1 MYIQLKA
8 FKSVR
13 DGETCHLAKATKW
26 PFPGHFA
33 VPNVAAQVWLFDVKG
48 KLGVRISISSRHS
61 KVYLSNTLSES
72 LGL

>member
-13 DGETCHLAKATKW
+13 DGETCHLAKATKR

-33 VPNVAAQVWLFDVKG
+33 VPNVWLFDVKG
-48 KLGVRISISSRHS
+48 KLVVRISISSRHS
-61 KVYLSNTLSES
+61 KVYLSIGEFGTLEI
-72 LGL
+72 